1 MKYAKAKEILPQHL
15 IEEIQK
21 YIQGQYLYI
30 PMDEAEK
37 KAWGENSGSKKSTA
51 LRITEIKDNYL
62 EGISKERLADMYCLS
77 LASIKKIIYK
87 YN

>member
-30 PMDEAEK
+30 PKDEAEK

-51 LRITEIKDNYL
+51 LRNTEIKEKYL